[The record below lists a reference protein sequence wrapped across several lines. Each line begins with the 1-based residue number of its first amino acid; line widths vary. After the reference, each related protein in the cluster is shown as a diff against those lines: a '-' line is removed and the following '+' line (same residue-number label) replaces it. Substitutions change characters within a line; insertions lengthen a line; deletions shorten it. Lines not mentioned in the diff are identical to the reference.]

1 MANLAVTIRA
11 ENLDK
16 VASAVAQ
23 IGGAKLQVALANALN
38 DVGFQAKRAMEQEL
52 RSVFDRPTPF
62 IAKSVKVFP
71 ATAAKLSVGIA
82 PTLDSRNA
90 PSTGGKV
97 GVDPQD
103 VLQAQEA
110 GGRRRDKRSESVL
123 RRAGWL
129 PDGYQTAMPKEPFP
143 GSEDQYG
150 NLKGSFLRSVLSYLQ
165 TFQSGQGHTQNM
177 SAAKRARVHKYGK
190 ATITKAAQQQ
200 AGPYMGRK
208 YFIAGGRAAVT
219 WDNRKYRAGASAT
232 RHLQPGIWAV
242 LGSGKSQQL
251 KPVLMFVKSPNYK
264 PRLSMQAVIDRSNLQ
279 EYLDR
284 RVRYRVRNLAEG
296 KLA

>member
-1 MANLAVTIRA
+1 MADLGVIIRA
-11 ENLDK
+11 ENLEK
-16 VASAVAQ
+16 VAAAVAK
-23 IGGAKLQVALANALN
+23 IGGARLQVALANALN
-38 DVGFQAKRAMEQEL
+38 DAGLQAKRAMEQEL

-62 IAKSVKVFP
+62 ITTSVKVFP
-71 ATAAKLSVGIA
+71 ATAAKLSVAIA

-123 RRAGWL
+123 RRAGIL
-129 PDGYQTAMPKEPFP
+129 PTGFQTAIPATPYP
-143 GSEDQYG
+143 GSVDAYG
-150 NLKGSFLRSVLSYLQ
+150 NIRGPFMVQLLSYLQ
-165 TFQSGQGHTQNM
+165 AFGEQGYKANM
-177 SAAKRARVHKYGK
+177 LPKNRRRLEKGTAKK
-190 ATITKAAQQQ
+190 A
-200 AGPYMGRK
+200 GRR
-208 YFIAGGRAAVT
+208 YFVSLGR
-219 WDNRKYRAGASAT
+219 YRDAT
-232 RHLQPGIWAV
+232 RHLAPGIWAA
-242 LGSGKSQQL
+242 SGPGGVDVR
-251 KPVLMFVKSPNYK
+251 PVLMFVKTPAYK
-264 PRLSMQAVIDRSNLQ
+264 PRLSMQAVIERSNLQ

>member
-1 MANLAVTIRA
+1 MTVLGVTIRA
-11 ENLDK
+11 ENLQK
-16 VASAVAQ
+16 VAMAM
-23 IGGAKLQVALANALN
+23 GKLSEREVKVALARALT
-38 DVGFQAKRAMEQEL
+38 DTGYQAQRAVQADM
-52 RSVFDRPTPF
+52 RSVFDRPTAF
-62 IAKSVKVFP
+62 MTRNVRVFH
-71 ATAAKLSVGIA
+71 ATPERLSVAVA
-82 PTLDSRNA
+82 PTLTTDYSVFQR
-90 PSTGGKV
+90 GGKV

-103 VLQAQEA
+103 VLQAQEY
-110 GGRRRDKRSESVL
+110 GGKRRDKRSEVVL

-129 PDGYQTAMPKEPFP
+129 PDGYQTAIPKEPFP

-150 NLKGSFLRSVLSYLQ
+150 NLKGPFLRSVLSYLQ

-177 SAAKRARVHKYGK
+177 SAAKRALVNKYGK
-190 ATITKAAQQQ
+190 ANITKAAQQQ

-251 KPVLMFVKSPNYK
+251 KPVLMFVKAPTYK
-264 PRLSMQAVIDRSNLQ
+264 PRLDMQAIIKRSGSQ

-284 RVRYRVRNLAEG
+284 RVRFRIRQAAGV
-296 KLA
+296 